1 MDYETIDN
9 FKLSRLEII
18 LNQLFNLKLFKS
30 KNGFDVSDLGT
41 ISIALVVA
49 AVILGMGATILE
61 IIQETA
67 GVTSSTANTSV
78 FSGNI
83 ETLVEFIPIISII
96 AIAAI
101 VMGVILVFFGRAG
114 GSEDEDTESDDEE
127 PTDAEG
133 YTSMNKFKV
142 KEKEYNDNYYKEEPD
157 YDDAKKSIWDKIFKK
172 RYGK

>member
-18 LNQLFNLKLFKS
+18 LNQLLGQRLFKS

-41 ISIALVVA
+41 ISIALVVV
-49 AVILGMGATILE
+49 AVILGIGATILE
-61 IIQETA
+61 SVGESV
-67 GVTSSTANTSV
+67 GVSTANTTV
-78 FSGNI
+78 LSGSI
-83 ETLVEFIPIISII
+83 GMVGTLADFLPIVSIV

-101 VMGVILVFFGRAG
+101 VLGVILVLFGNRG
-114 GSEDEDTESDDEE
+114 ISDDEE
-127 PTDAEG
+127 PTDSEG

-142 KEKEYNDNYYKEEPD
+142 KEKEYNNNYYKEEPD
-157 YDDAKKSIWDKIFKK
+157 FDDAKKSVWDKIFKK